1 MDYKPDDKYWKQ
13 HLSLPLWQLIVLSL
27 DIEPRSLIP
36 GFNEGEFHGWPNA
49 EKQKAYSERRSVA
62 LNHLRNGNLKLE
74 NPFQQRRYGYEYY
87 MDVLISDFVSWIRSS
102 TINWKIPKWLK
113 DLELNVEQPEAP
125 KKPNTKEENTW
136 AKLLAVV
143 LTMEPLNYSQPHHA
157 ANIIQ
162 AQGKAIG
169 VDLGER
175 TIADKI
181 KMISSIKKC
190 TVASEPEPQIS
201 E

>member
-1 MDYKPDDKYWKQ
+1 MDHKPDDKYWKQ

-87 MDVLISDFVSWIRSS
+87 MDVLISDFVSWSRSS

-125 KKPNTKEENTW
+125 KKLNMKGENSSD
-136 AKLLAVV
+136 KILAIV
-143 LTMEPLNYSQPHHA
+143 LTMDPIDYSQPYVA
-157 ANIIQ
+157 AKIIE
-162 AQGKAIG
+162 AQGKT
-169 VDLGER
+169 LGITLSEK
-175 TIADKI
+175 TIAEKI
-181 KMISSIKKC
+181 KKATLHIK
-190 TVASEPEPQIS
+190 QIETTS
-201 E
+201 